1 MNRKTTVFML
11 AALLSACSGF
21 VAAGE
26 IPREGRG
33 KQAAA
38 DVAGE
43 YTGRRTPYNSVQ
55 AVYSDC
61 RRHTVVWSG
70 GVARRGPDRIRPRP
84 VRSRWQSADDNR
96 IFCTGGDPFRQKRVS
111 DEPWIR

>member
-1 MNRKTTVFML
+1 MNRNTTVFPL
-11 AALLSACSGF
+11 AVLLSALSGY
-21 VAAGE
+21 VPADE
-26 IPREGRG
+26 IPREGQG

-38 DVAGE
+38 DLVSE
-43 YTGRRTPYNSVQ
+43 YTDRTAYNNAQ

-84 VRSRWQSADDNR
+84 VRSRWQSADDKR
-96 IFCTGGDPFRQKRVS
+96 IFCAGGDPFRQKRVS

>member
-1 MNRKTTVFML
+1 MNRKTTVFVL
-11 AALLSACSGF
+11 AALLSARSGF

-26 IPREGRG
+26 IPREGQG
-33 KQAAA
+33 KPAAA
-38 DVAGE
+38 DVASE
-43 YTGRRTPYNSVQ
+43 YTSRTPYNSAQ

-96 IFCTGGDPFRQKRVS
+96 IFCTGGDSFRQKRVS

>member
-1 MNRKTTVFML
+1 MNKKTTMFLPAVLFS
-11 AALLSACSGF
+11 ALCGF
-21 VAAGE
+21 VAAGGN
-26 IPREGRG
+26 PREGQG

-38 DVAGE
+38 EVAGE
-43 YTGRRTPYNSVQ
+43 YTGRARYNSVQ

-61 RRHTVVWSG
+61 KRHTVIWSG

-84 VRSRWQSADDNR
+84 VRSRWQGADDKR